1 MIFLFTKIIRNIFIN
16 KIKYKI
22 IFFKVPELEFM
33 ENVSHKIV
41 YYSMPIYNNHLKI
54 YYSMIQSDGKGDGLI
69 CVLLALV

>member
-22 IFFKVPELEFM
+22 NFFKVPELEFM

-54 YYSMIQSDGKGDGLI
+54 YYSMIQSDGKGM
-69 CVLLALV
+69 VLYASYWR